1 MPTNTLLG
9 KFILLCDIIWGDNA
23 KGSIALRL
31 ARFLKKHGLK
41 IKWAIKPN
49 GGGNSGH
56 SYRNDEGIFCKSHNM
71 PLAVFDPDITAIIGA
86 GTVVDLGKLQIEM
99 NTLAEQGVAVE
110 RTRIDCRAQI
120 ILPIY
125 KTVEQALEELKGKQ
139 NIGTTANAIGPTYA
153 MQAFRFGPTFND
165 LLDTRKRAEQK
176 IRLAYEL
183 ANAFLNG
190 CNLPEEKF
198 DLDQIL
204 EMAQEFSTHVC
215 DTLELFEQIRKDG
228 EIGIIE
234 PGQGLLLDR
243 IFGTYPFVTS
253 SLTTPGGLLGHA
265 GLSLQDIAFTL
276 GIAKLYTTRV
286 GSGPFPGEDLDLFG
300 KQIRKNGDEY
310 GVTTKRP
317 RRCGPIDYVLLR
329 HALRM
334 AQPDLIAFTKLDT
347 LDDFEEIPIIYDWE
361 FNGMLLEFPPADT
374 QKWHECKTRADT
386 MAGWQ
391 EPTGQ
396 CKGFGDL
403 PKNAIEYIRR
413 IKDDWNAMKLFHTEL
428 GMVTVGEKLDQM
440 IVLDALRKKL
450 GL

>member
-1 MPTNTLLG
+1 MPTNILLG
-9 KFILLCDIIWGDNA
+9 KFILLCDLLWGDNA
-23 KGSIALRL
+23 KGSVALRL
-31 ARFLKKHGLK
+31 AKFLKKNGLTV
-41 IKWAIKPN
+41 KWAIKPN

-56 SYRNDEGIFCKSHNM
+56 SYRNDQGIFCKSHNM

-86 GTVVDLGKLQIEM
+86 GTVVDLEKLQIEM

-139 NIGTTANAIGPTYA
+139 SIGTTANAIGPTYA

-176 IRLAYEL
+176 VKMAYEL

-190 CNLPEEKF
+190 CNLPEEEF
-198 DLDQIL
+198 DLDLIL
-204 EMAQEFSTHVC
+204 ERAEGLSSHVC
-215 DTLELFEQIRKDG
+215 NTLELFEQIRKDG

-276 GIAKLYTTRV
+276 GIAKFYTTRV

-334 AQPDLIAFTKLDT
+334 ARPDIIAFTKLDA
-347 LDDFEEIPIIYDWE
+347 LDDLEEIPVVHDWDLD
-361 FNGMLLEFPPADT
+361 GMITEFPPADT
-374 QKWHECKTRADT
+374 QRWYDCKTRTDS
-386 MAGWQ
+386 MPGWQ
-391 EPTGQ
+391 QATGQ
-396 CKGFGDL
+396 CETMGDL
-403 PKNAIEYIRR
+403 PKNAQEYIRR
-413 IKDDWNAMKLFHTEL
+413 IKEDWFELKLYGTQI